1 MVKKSTVVEQESIL
15 RKISN
20 HLKNEHNLHA
30 LSGEVIPTKRTLPNS
45 KEVINFIPALYIP
58 EKKIPNEITADKDRD
73 DDYMKIGMLPMV
85 VIESRLRFDSIGE
98 YINSFLDFH
107 SKWRGNKI

>member
-45 KEVINFIPALYIP
+45 KEVINFIPPLYIP
-58 EKKIPNEITADKDRD
+58 EKKIPIEITADKDRD

-85 VIESRLRFDSIGE
+85 VIESRLRFDSVEE

-107 SKWRGNKI
+107 NKWRSKKI